1 MSWATAVLLLLACSV
16 VGALA
21 GLAFGRVRSR
31 LLVLPLIVAAFLV
44 FMPGKC
50 ATATASTP
58 LGSPEQL
65 SGQTS
70 CETLY
75 GAALPEAGTVQADA
89 VGTLF
94 GIIAAG
100 AAATA
105 LLVVRRRR
113 SSEASPREAAG
124 RAVGRDRSG
133 T

>member
-16 VGALA
+16 LGALA
-21 GLAFGRVRSR
+21 GFAPGRVRTR
-31 LLVLPLIVAAFLV
+31 FLVLVLIVAAFLV
-44 FMPGKC
+44 FMPGQC
-50 ATATASTP
+50 VTGTASTP
-58 LGSPEQL
+58 LGTPKQL

-75 GAALPEAGTVQADA
+75 GAALPEVGAVQADA
-89 VGTLF
+89 VGTLL

-113 SSEASPREAAG
+113 SSEASPREAGGSPHAFP
-124 RAVGRDRSG
+124 SS
-133 T
+133 